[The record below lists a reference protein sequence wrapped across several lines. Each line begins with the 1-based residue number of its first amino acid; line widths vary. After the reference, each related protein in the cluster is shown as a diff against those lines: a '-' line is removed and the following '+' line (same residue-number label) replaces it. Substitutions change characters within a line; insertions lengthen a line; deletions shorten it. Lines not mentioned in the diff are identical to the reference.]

1 MEKLADSVFAGD
13 LLLDSQEAV
22 FLLCPHMV
30 KGTREFFGSFL

>member
-13 LLLDSQEAV
+13 LLDSQKAV